1 MDCLSLPTPPSACPI
16 FPISDRNR
24 FVSAVTLILIDCL
37 PATLIDSLLSVPSSR
52 CSCWKPRASPFSR
65 PGVSYAFW
73 RLFQSRIRASA
84 SILVM
89 AQ

>member
-37 PATLIDSLLSVPSSR
+37 PATLIDSFPSVD
-52 CSCWKPRASPFSR
+52 
-65 PGVSYAFW
+65 
-73 RLFQSRIRASA
+73 L
-84 SILVM
+84 ILTLGE
-89 AQ
+89 APPA